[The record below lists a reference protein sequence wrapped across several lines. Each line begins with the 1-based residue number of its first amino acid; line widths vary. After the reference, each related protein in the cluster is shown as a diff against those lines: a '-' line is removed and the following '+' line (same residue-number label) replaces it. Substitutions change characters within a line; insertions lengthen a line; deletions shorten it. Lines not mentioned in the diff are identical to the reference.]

1 MDSSFEFGCR
11 FGYLMSYVRIV
22 VERARR
28 QAGVVGVLKTRLK
41 EEQHLK
47 PKLREILEICVK
59 QQDPIIQETQSIAFE
74 RLSECERELKDLLPE
89 SIGSEVLPYLA
100 EIHESLLESD
110 FEGASKTLARLD
122 DAVKVDLDNRPP
134 SYWIIPTLDRQRRT
148 NN

>member
-1 MDSSFEFGCR
+1 
-11 FGYLMSYVRIV
+11 MSHVSTV

-59 QQDPIIQETQSIAFE
+59 EQDPIIQEKQSLAFE
-74 RLSECERELKDLLPE
+74 TLSECERELRDLLPE

-100 EIHESLLESD
+100 EIHESLQIGD

-122 DAVKVDLDNRPP
+122 DAVKVGLDRRLA
-134 SYWIIPTLDRQRRT
+134 SSKIIPTLSPPRHSSS
-148 NN
+148 